1 MKRSTPNV
9 SDVCFFEP
17 ALSKNQ
23 MTAARVDIK
32 GVKAH
37 PLEWLIEPLETQS
50 TYIRKK
56 MFGCEAVYLNGKL
69 MLVLAVSEEP
79 WNGMLVA
86 TSHEHHPAMQA
97 DWSQLTSH
105 PVLGKW
111 LYISQNDAVFEST
124 ATSIVKSILKSNPRI
139 GVEPK
144 PKKKSKKR

>member
-1 MKRSTPNV
+1 
-9 SDVCFFEP
+9 
-17 ALSKNQ
+17 

-32 GVKAH
+32 GVKTH

-69 MLVLAVSEEP
+69 MLVLTASEEP
-79 WNGMLVA
+79 WNGVLVA
-86 TSHEHHPAMQA
+86 TSREHHPTLQA
-97 DWSQLTSH
+97 DWGQLTSH

-111 LYISQNDAVFEST
+111 LYISQNNAAFEST
-124 ATSIVKSILKSNPRI
+124 ATSIVKSILKSDSRI

-144 PKKKSKKR
+144 PKKMKRTSR